1 MGIGVGNVCV
11 GKTSMGPA
19 VTEIV
24 RDFDVDLALV
34 GGGCRLN
41 LFALHYELVHI
52 KKANINSDLDF
63 LILKHLKQLLMLK
76 YQNRDPD
83 HRQFTVVNPSILIT
97 HQSYWLFAEKITL
110 QVINQ
115 IK

>member
-41 LFALHYELVHI
+41 VVSTTSSSNFLRFIVREEL
-52 KKANINSDLDF
+52 
-63 LILKHLKQLLMLK
+63 
-76 YQNRDPD
+76 
-83 HRQFTVVNPSILIT
+83 
-97 HQSYWLFAEKITL
+97 
-110 QVINQ
+110 
-115 IK
+115 